1 MQPSPVRDFVVGLF
15 VLAGLAALAYLTFQV
30 AGLSYR
36 APGGLVLYATFDDIG
51 GLKERAPVVISGVK
65 VGQVEGVALD
75 DLLRARVKLDVDAK
89 LKLPVDSTA
98 AILTAGVLGD
108 QFVSLEPGAEEETLK
123 SGGQIELTES
133 AISLERL
140 IGKFVNNAGLDK
152 GEGE

>member
-36 APGGLVLYATFDDIG
+36 VPGGLVLYATFDDIG